1 VKEFVTAVKDAA
13 SQEDEDGAIVFMHNG
28 QECVFYQPSEG
39 QFLMMMSMGG
49 RSMGKNSIGNFI
61 HLFIEMG
68 DDDTQRYFRD
78 IMMDRNSGFTITGEG
93 GMFDI
98 WEHLVEEWSG
108 KDSEQPTVSPR
119 RPSETGR
126 VSTVRS
132 RRSISS
138 VSPSGE
144 S

>member
-1 VKEFVTAVKDAA
+1 MKEFTTAVKDAA
-13 SQEDEDGAIVFMHNG
+13 TQEDEDGAILFVHNG

-49 RSMGKNSIGNFI
+49 RSMAKNSIGNFI

-78 IMMDRNSGFTITGEG
+78 ILMDRNSGFTISGDG

-98 WEHLVEEWSG
+98 WEFLVEEWSG
-108 KDSEQPTVSPR
+108 KDSEPLTVSPQPR
-119 RPSETGR
+119 SETGR

-138 VSPSGE
+138 ASPSGE